1 MANLTYNNSGISFNN
16 VTSTN
21 TSGGTFIGK
30 EKIFNQLD
38 NNIDQATLSEYGLVP
53 IVQALQIDWNGAQV
67 AGKTLNTTG
76 EVLSN

>member
-30 EKIFNQLD
+30 EKIFNKSD
-38 NNIDQATLSEYGLVP
+38 NNIDQTTLSEYGLVP

-67 AGKTLNTTG
+67 SGKTLNTTG
-76 EVLSN
+76 ELLSN

>member
-30 EKIFNQLD
+30 EKIFNKSD
-38 NNIDQATLSEYGLVP
+38 NNIDQTTLSEYGLVP

-76 EVLSN
+76 ELLSN